1 MEILL
6 VGGAGSLMEALVG
19 KIKKE
24 GHRIYI
30 LTGSRDPMVRYPSV
44 FEKYCFPYDSDCIR
58 EICESVS
65 PDVVVY
71 MGAYD
76 TNFSYGP
83 GRHDAVA
90 YAAGLLNVI
99 SAFSTIGRGKFIYLS
114 SEQVYQVSQSTDIGE
129 MEPVTAGD
137 DWSLAVAQ
145 GEEVC
150 LNYHYNKGMDVTI
163 LRMDH
168 IYEIP
173 KRLSDIHEI
182 CGAFCLE
189 ALRGG
194 TLRAS
199 AGRRFSMLYVDDAV
213 EFIYQVVHRREH
225 RWPLYNVS
233 SGEVISS
240 MALAELIQKLFEEGE
255 IAVEPD
261 ETDPDVSIVLNSR
274 PFAEEF
280 GLRIFHPIEE
290 IVPRIVRYMQ
300 LHKPEF
306 ALKQTRRESFFSRF
320 TGRIGAAIQV
330 LIPFVEN
337 LVCFIPFFMLNNR
350 AVGSEYFSKL
360 DFYLLYVLLFAVV
373 YGQQQA
379 TFSAVLAVLGYC
391 FRQMYDRSGFE
402 VLLDYSTYVWV
413 AQLFIVGLSVGYMRD
428 RIRTL
433 EMESRHEID
442 FLADQLVDIQ
452 DINQSNVRMKNV
464 LETQVINQNDSFG
477 KIYEITSTLERYAPE
492 EVLFYAAA
500 VVSKLVDSPDVA
512 IYTVANRSYARLFS
526 ATSKEAR
533 VLGNSIEYVKY
544 EKMNECLQNRKVF
557 INREMDER
565 YPLMANAIYSEEE
578 MQLILMVWGIPW
590 ERMTLGQANMLVI
603 IGYLIQ
609 NAVVRANR
617 YLAALEEQR
626 YLQGTNILGTEAF
639 TALASAYLV
648 AWRKGLTECAFIHV
662 EVEDGRVQEAGSAL
676 ARLMRQSDF
685 LGQLRDGG
693 LYALLSNTSN
703 TDAAYVLNRFNEA
716 GYTSRVVEE
725 MDL

>member
-6 VGGAGSLMEALVG
+6 VGGAGRFMESLVG

-30 LTGSRDPMVRYPSV
+30 LTGSKDSMVQYPHV

-58 EICESVS
+58 EICESVN

-76 TNFSYGP
+76 TNFTVGP
-83 GRHDAVA
+83 NRQDAVA
-90 YAAGLLNVI
+90 YSAGLLNVL
-99 SAFSTIGRGKFIYLS
+99 SAFSALGRGKFIYLS
-114 SEQVYQVSQSTDIGE
+114 SERVYQVSQSTDIGE
-129 MEPVTAGD
+129 LDPVTAED

-145 GEEVC
+145 GEELC
-150 LNYHYNKGMDVTI
+150 LNYHYNKGLDVVI

-182 CGAFCLE
+182 CVAMCLE
-189 ALRGG
+189 ALRSGEIHG
-194 TLRAS
+194 S
-199 AGRRFSMLYVDDAV
+199 ESCRFSMLFVDDAA
-213 EFIYQVVHRREH
+213 EFIYQVIHRREH

-233 SGEVISS
+233 SGEVISGT
-240 MALAELIQKLFEEGE
+240 ALAEMIQGLFPQG
-255 IAVEPD
+255 AVRVITEHA
-261 ETDPDVSIVLNSR
+261 ETDISVVLNSR

-280 GLRIFHPIEE
+280 GLRIFHPIEQ
-290 IVPRIVRYMQ
+290 IVPRIVKYMQ
-300 LHKPEF
+300 QHKPDF
-306 ALKQTRRESFFSRF
+306 DLKQTKQESFFSKL
-320 TGRIGAAIQV
+320 TGKLGELAAV

-337 LVCFIPFFMLNNR
+337 LICFVPFFMLNNR
-350 AVGSEYFSKL
+350 AVGSEYFAKL

-379 TFSAVLAVLGYC
+379 TFSAILAVAGYC
-391 FRQMYDRSGFE
+391 FRQMYDRSGFD
-402 VLLDYSTYVWV
+402 VLLDYNTYVWV
-413 AQLFIVGLSVGYMRD
+413 AQLFIIGLVVGYMRD

-433 EMESRHEID
+433 ELESRHEIG
-442 FLADQLVDIQ
+442 FLSDQLIDIQ

-464 LETQVINQNDSFG
+464 LETQIVNQNDSFG

-492 EVLFYAAA
+492 EVLFYAAE
-500 VVSKLVDSPDVA
+500 VVSRLVDSPDVA

-526 ATSKEAR
+526 ATSKQAR
-533 VLGNSIEYVKY
+533 CLGNSIEYVKY
-544 EKMNECLQNRKVF
+544 EKMNDCLKSRKVF
-557 INREMDER
+557 INREMDEQ

-617 YLAALEEQR
+617 YLAALEQQR
-626 YLQGTNILGTEAF
+626 YLEGTHILGTEAF
-639 TALASAYLV
+639 TSLASAYLV
-648 AWRKGLTECAFIHV
+648 AWRKGLTECAFIKV
-662 EVEDGRVQEAGSAL
+662 DVSDEQVQEAGEKL
-676 ARLMRQSDF
+676 GKLMRQSDF
-685 LGQLRDGG
+685 LGQLEDSG

-703 TDAAYVLNRFNEA
+703 TDAEFVLNRFREA
-716 GYTSRVVEE
+716 GYESHVIEE
-725 MDL
+725 IDL